1 MKLNEK
7 SGLNILLTDR
17 VRCAT
22 AAGCFTSDHVEGQQ
36 LSSYRKHKSVIRPS
50 ELLANRNVI
59 VEIKDK
65 KGNIIELKKVSFKL
79 IERTNINEQT
89 APNRKWYFP
98 SLLLLF
104 SFILLPSHSP
114 PQESPK
120 TGRRF
125 KIPHG
130 DSPSFAWKNIFYMIQ
145 RNFVFKKAKINHYYY
160 YYYYILRL
168 HCK

>member
-1 MKLNEK
+1 M
-7 SGLNILLTDR
+7 NILLTDR

-36 LSSYRKHKSVIRPS
+36 LSSYRKHKSVKRPS

-59 VEIKDK
+59 VKIKDK

-79 IERTNINEQT
+79 IERTNINEQI

-120 TGRRF
+120 IVRRF

-130 DSPSFAWKNIFYMIQ
+130 DSPSIAWKNIFYMIKC
-145 RNFVFKKAKINHYYY
+145 NFVFKKAKINH
-160 YYYYILRL
+160 LL
-168 HCK
+168 LLLFLNPVAV

>member
-7 SGLNILLTDR
+7 SGLNILLTDG

-36 LSSYRKHKSVIRPS
+36 LSSYRKHKSVKRPS

-59 VEIKDK
+59 VKIKDK

-98 SLLLLF
+98 FF

-145 RNFVFKKAKINHYYY
+145 GNFVFKKAKINH
-160 YYYYILRL
+160 LL
-168 HCK
+168 LLLFLNPVAV